1 MAVVIGFLRRYFIDE
16 TIIILRERKIWINA
30 KETQRRS
37 CSEKERMEQSFVCA
51 SGNGDSYITF
61 VRLWRQK
68 CGKRRYRNN
77 YGVLMEHKPV

>member
-1 MAVVIGFLRRYFIDE
+1 MAVVIGFFTAL
-16 TIIILRERKIWINA
+16 LQKKA

-37 CSEKERMEQSFVCA
+37 CSEKEKMEQSFASA

-68 CGKRRYRNN
+68 CGKRRCRNN